1 MSEHQGLT
9 CCLSSVCCNSDA
21 LIQAGPRL
29 QAGCMVLFRIDGIHL
44 LQRRVKPDKTL
55 RLHIM
60 ASMSQTN
67 GADCRPSVGRPYSR
81 TCARQYTGVKDDFDI
96 RAVQEQLKPCLEA
109 GQVRQTHKASS
120 PHSDYD

>member
-67 GADCRPSVGRPYSR
+67 GADCRPSVGCLPPPIHSNLCTAIYGRQRRFRHTSR
-81 TCARQYTGVKDDFDI
+81 A
-96 RAVQEQLKPCLEA
+96 RAVEA
-109 GQVRQTHKASS
+109 VLGSRPSATDTQGVVAA
-120 PHSDYD
+120 